1 MIPFWN
7 SQSNRNVVVSVSFT
21 RFVPRYGKNR
31 VFYQKNAPKMAK
43 IGIFGLKC
51 QKIVFLSQKQRF
63 YLKSLRGA
71 RRGDFLR
78 ICWIFFMNSSK
89 FFWKKC
95 HFWLSSSRDI
105 RLPKGWNCTFWVGN
119 QLLYTIFFFS
129 FLPGKHKK
137 SIQEH
142 FFDPTCL
149 PLGLIVRLP

>member
-1 MIPFWN
+1 MRVGRCMIPFWN
-7 SQSNRNVVVSVSFT
+7 SQSDRNVVVSVSLT

-31 VFYQKNAPKMAK
+31 VLYPKNALKMAK
-43 IGIFGLKC
+43 IDIFCLKC

-95 HFWLSSSRDI
+95 HFWLSLSRDI

-119 QLLYTIFFFS
+119 QLLYTIFS
-129 FLPGKHKK
+129 FHFCPENIKNRSK
-137 SIQEH
+137 SIFSTQLAS
-142 FFDPTCL
+142 P
-149 PLGLIVRLP
+149 